1 MTTDA
6 GLFSLNPGEV
16 SRHALARIDLA
27 KLKIASET
35 HTNFIPHVLGPTQF
49 RPGTQ
54 YIAGV
59 PGDLEAW
66 LGEFNYSET
75 ESALLVMTAGGNMFV
90 LVNDVF
96 IARPTVTATINN
108 GGFDIDLAGWTD
120 SDEVGAVSSWET
132 GGYLG
137 LTGTGTNFAQVDQQ
151 VVVANPGVE
160 HGIRIIVA
168 RNDVNLQIGTA
179 LGDNT
184 YLDVTL
190 APGNYSLAITPAGD
204 FWVRLSNSKTIK
216 AFVDTIVVEPAGLVT
231 ITVPYTTK
239 AHFDAIRYDSSGDV
253 IFVACE
259 GFQQRRIERRSSD
272 SRSWGIGLYQTEDG
286 PFRLGNIGSTT
297 LTASGTTGSVVITAS
312 RPVFRTG
319 HVGALFR
326 LTHSSQLK
334 IATLAALND
343 ATGEIRVTGLTRHDA
358 TSTAPGTATQR
369 SFAIDIIA
377 DGSWSGTI
385 ELQRSLA
392 EPGNW
397 ATVKTYTT
405 SASESYDDGLDNQII
420 YYRLI
425 ATAYA
430 AGSALTQLTYV
441 GSAQNGVVRVTAVS
455 SSTSIGADVLQQLG
469 GTEATSDWAEGE
481 WSDYRGWP
489 TAVALHDGRLSWFPK
504 LKSQLSA
511 SDAYASFDDTLE
523 GDAGSINRT
532 ITTGNADVIR
542 WAMSMQRLVAGT
554 ASQIISIRSNAFD
567 EPLTPTAFT
576 ARMCSDDGAA
586 KTVRA
591 VRVQSACLY
600 AGADNRL
607 HKLTL
612 TSGSIDYDSAPA
624 DRLKPEMY
632 AAGIADMAVSRKP
645 DNAHHWSVLTDG
657 TAGLLTYS
665 EKEELESLSLVTT
678 DGAFERVATLAR
690 AAEDSVYFVVA
701 RIINGT
707 TKRFIE
713 KLAKLSE
720 ARGGA
725 VSKTVDSHVAYSG
738 VAATVMSLPHLAN
751 KQVAVWSN
759 GEPISAV
766 ITLDGTGQG
775 PLPAPTTSYVA
786 GLPYVGRIKTTK
798 LAYGEESGTALTRQK
813 RVSRVGL
820 VAADLTWRGL
830 RIGRQFE
837 NLTGLPATYR
847 GKALTTPQMLA
858 AYDAVPGAFNGSWDS
873 DARVCIEITSPYVA
887 TIMGLVLHMESNDP
901 GQPPPRSQREE

>member
-6 GLFSLNPGEV
+6 LLASLNPGEV

-27 KLKIASET
+27 KLKIASEQ
-35 HTNFIPHVLGPTQF
+35 HINFVPHVLGPTQF

-54 YIAGV
+54 YITGV
-59 PGDLEAW
+59 PGDQIAW

-75 ESALLVMTAGGNMFV
+75 DSALLVMTPSNMYI
-90 LVNDVF
+90 LVNDAF
-96 IARPTVTATINN
+96 ISRPTVTAAFTN
-108 GGFDIDLAGWTD
+108 GGFDIDVSGWTD
-120 SDEVGAVSSWET
+120 SDEVGAVSAWVT

-137 LTGTGTNFAQVDQQ
+137 LTGTGTNYAQRDQQ

-168 RNDVNLQIGTA
+168 RNDINLQIGTV

-190 APGNYSLAITPAGD
+190 SPGNYSLAITPAGN
-204 FWVRLSNSKTIK
+204 FWVRLSNNNTIT
-216 AFVDTIVVEPAGLVT
+216 AYVDAIAVEPAG
-231 ITVPYTTK
+231 TVQIAIPYATK

-253 IFVACE
+253 IFLACE

-272 SRSWGIGLYQTEDG
+272 SRSWGIGLYQAEDG
-286 PFRLGNIGSTT
+286 PFRIGHTGSTT
-297 LTASGTTGSVVITAS
+297 LTPAATTGSTTITAS
-312 RPVFRTG
+312 RPVFRVG

-334 IATLAALND
+334 SGTLAALSD
-343 ATGEIRVTGLTRHDA
+343 TVGELRVTGLTRHNA
-358 TSTAPGTATQR
+358 TSTTPATATQR
-369 SFAIDIIA
+369 AFTVDIEV
-377 DGSWSGTI
+377 DGAWNGTI
-385 ELQRSLA
+385 ALQRSLA

-397 ATVKTYTT
+397 ATTDTYTATT
-405 SASESYDDGLDNQII
+405 SVSKDDGLDNQIV
-420 YYRLI
+420 YYRLLVTTYV
-425 ATAYA
+425 AGTADVTLA
-430 AGSALTQLTYV
+430 YV
-441 GSAQNGVVRVTAVS
+441 GSAQNGIVRITNVS
-455 SSTSIGADVLQQLG
+455 SSTSVGCDVLEQIG
-469 GTEATSDWAEGE
+469 GVTATSDWAEGE

-489 TAVALHDGRLSWFPK
+489 TAVAIHDGRLAWFPR
-504 LKSQLSA
+504 LKAHLSM
-511 SDAYASFDDTLE
+511 SDAYSSYDDLEE
-523 GDAGSINRT
+523 GDSGPINRT

-554 ASQIISIRSNAFD
+554 ASQIISIRSNSFD

-576 ARMCSDDGAA
+576 ARMCSDDGVA
-586 KTVRA
+586 KIVRP
-591 VRVQSACLY
+591 VRVQSACFY

-612 TSGSIDYDSAPA
+612 TSGSADYDSAPA

-632 AAGIADMAVSRKP
+632 SAGIADMAVSRKP
-645 DNAHHWSVLTDG
+645 DNAHHWAVLTDG

-678 DGAFERVATLAR
+678 DGAFERVASLSR
-690 AAEDSVYFVVA
+690 ASEDSVYFVVA
-701 RIINGT
+701 RIINGV

-725 VSKTVDSHVAYSG
+725 VSKTVDSHVVYSG
-738 VAATVMSLPHLAN
+738 AAATVMVLPHLAN
-751 KQVAVWSN
+751 KQVVVWSN
-759 GEPISAV
+759 GEPIPAV
-766 ITLDGTGQG
+766 ITLDGAGQG

-786 GLPYVGRIKTTK
+786 GLPYVGRIKTVK
-798 LAYGEESGTALTRQK
+798 LAYGAESGTALTRQK
-813 RVSRVGL
+813 RISRVGL

-830 RIGRQFE
+830 RIGRRFE

-847 GKALTTPQMLA
+847 GKPLTAPQVLA
-858 AYDAVPGAFNGSWDS
+858 AYDAVPGPFNGGWDS
-873 DARVCIEITSPYVA
+873 DSRVCLEITSPYVA
-887 TIMGLVLHMESNDP
+887 TIMGLVLHMEANDP
-901 GQPPPRSQREE
+901 GQPPPRQKEE